1 MAVYTT
7 ETGTRPQ
14 VRRQHVIDHFIVD
27 FCSLSIRLIIE
38 IDGPSHEDS
47 READVLSQSDLE
59 SCGFELVR
67 FNNQDVLSNIEGV
80 LDLLYNVVERRK
92 TPP

>member
-1 MAVYTT
+1 MHGVKF
-7 ETGTRPQ
+7 
-14 VRRQHVIDHFIVD
+14 RRQHVIDRYIVD

-38 IDGPSHEDS
+38 VDGPSHEDS
-47 READVLSQSDLE
+47 QEADAHRQRVLE
-59 SCGFELVR
+59 SYGFEVVR
-67 FNNQDVLSNIEGV
+67 SNNQDVLSNLEGV